1 MIHRQVL
8 ATKTL
13 PEPCKEVLNR
23 VMKAV
28 NVVKSKSLATEF
40 YVKIW
45 VHPMKHYCSHR
56 GKVALERKGVEEI
69 FLNLEID
76 PLSILEQSS
85 PIWDSNSRLGGT
97 LKPGEPVIGSL
108 LFECNESEARSL
120 RIKEMVWQTNLKPG
134 MAAEPTSTVELSL
147 RAEKLADM
155 DLLDKSDPFCVVYVK
170 EFNGQAKWIEVGRTE
185 AIKNNQSPKWSKRIM
200 MEYRFEQR
208 QELKIDVYDED
219 KKGSSNL
226 GNHDFLG
233 SCQCYLSEVVT
244 GGSFGSVFSK
254 PLVGKKKTSK
264 LFITVEEL
272 PNSKEELTFILSAH
286 DLDKKDF
293 FGKGDPFVII
303 SKSSV
308 EAKEFFPIHQTEVIK
323 NDKNPQWKQFTLS
336 SKSICSGD
344 HKRPIKFDVYDWDD
358 DDSKDFIG
366 STTLTLEEILE
377 KVPFKYDLINPKKKE
392 KKGSKYKNS
401 GVLHFQKVS
410 SELKHSFMDYILS
423 GLQVNFTLAI
433 DFTASN
439 GNPDSPSSLHN
450 RNDPN
455 NPYLTAIRAV
465 GGVVQEPD
473 TPHCRGIDGIIEAYN
488 TSLNSVQLYGPTNF
502 SPVINHVA
510 RFAAVHQEPLWKLV
524 TFPCPIII
532 VGVGNEDFSAME
544 ELDGDKQQLS
554 SGNVTCKRD
563 IVQFVELQKYIKGDK
578 AEWSKEYLAK
588 DVLAEIPNQL
598 VGYMNMKGFA
608 PKAQDI

>member
-1 MIHRQVL
+1 
-8 ATKTL
+8 
-13 PEPCKEVLNR
+13 
-23 VMKAV
+23 
-28 NVVKSKSLATEF
+28 
-40 YVKIW
+40 
-45 VHPMKHYCSHR
+45 
-56 GKVALERKGVEEI
+56 
-69 FLNLEID
+69 
-76 PLSILEQSS
+76 
-85 PIWDSNSRLGGT
+85 
-97 LKPGEPVIGSL
+97 
-108 LFECNESEARSL
+108 
-120 RIKEMVWQTNLKPG
+120 MVWQTNLKPG

-185 AIKNNQSPKWSKRIM
+185 TIKNNQSPKWSKRIM

-254 PLVGKKKTSK
+254 PLR
-264 LFITVEEL
+264 ITQL
-272 PNSKEELTFILSAH
+272 KEELTFILSAH

-336 SKSICSGD
+336 SKLICSGD
-344 HKRPIKFDVYDWDD
+344 HKDLSNLLYDWDD

-423 GLQVNFTLAI
+423 GLQVNFTVAI

-465 GGVVQEPD
+465 GGVVQEYDHDKSFPALGFGACIPPTGQVSHEFFLNLRPD

-510 RFAAVHQEPLWKLV
+510 RFAAVHQSDSSNYFVLLIITDGNITDMPNTKRAIVEASNLPMS
-524 TFPCPIII
+524 III

-608 PKAQDI
+608 PKAQGL